1 MQRDFWNTKVF
12 WNTDFWNTKPH
23 TEQFRRSQATP
34 ASSNLLHQYFQP
46 LQFLTAHY
54 LPLIYSWCVFYTWFT
69 IKSQTSSNLKFGK
82 YFHKIQ
88 SWSSTTW
95 HPVVSVPPAL
105 PSSTAILECLTSIW
119 QFWRLAEQFCPQE
132 HQRRFSAFSQ
142 CQIKPAVFLTECS
155 MGEPSMI
162 NTSQMGK
169 NNRRLRS
176 PSSQT
181 PVQLRKEDCH
191 PLICTASEIECVR
204 ILTSRCQPG

>member
-95 HPVVSVPPAL
+95 QPSCVCPSCPPQQHCYFRMSYKHL
-105 PSSTAILECLTSIW
+105 AILEAGRTILSPRTSEKI
-119 QFWRLAEQFCPQE
+119 LCI
-132 HQRRFSAFSQ
+132 FSVPNQACSV
-142 CQIKPAVFLTECS
+142 PDRVFYERAKHDQHFTN
-155 MGEPSMI
+155 G
-162 NTSQMGK
+162 QK
-169 NNRRLRS
+169 
-176 PSSQT
+176 
-181 PVQLRKEDCH
+181 
-191 PLICTASEIECVR
+191 
-204 ILTSRCQPG
+204 